1 MPADGRELAQ
11 ALRATVRD
19 QRVLRAIASVPRDR
33 FVPPELHASAWEDC
47 ALPIAAEQAISQPTV
62 VARMCEL
69 LELTGAETV
78 LDVGTGSGYHAAVL
92 SRLTAHVYSI
102 ERHPELTEG
111 ARHALAQAGIRNVTL
126 VGGDGTRGHPAAS
139 PYGAINVAARTDH
152 VPSALLEQLA
162 VGGRLVIPLT
172 EEEQHLV
179 RLRRTRDGLIE
190 ERFEKVSFV
199 PLVRG

>member
-11 ALRATVRD
+11 ALRASVRD
-19 QRVLRAIASVPRDR
+19 ERVLRAIRSVPRNL

-47 ALPIAAEQAISQPTV
+47 ALPIAAEQTISQPTV

-69 LELTGAETV
+69 LELTGAETA

-92 SRLTAHVYSI
+92 SRLVTHVYSI

-111 ARHALAQAGIRNVTL
+111 ARRALARAGIRNVTL
-126 VGGDGTRGHPAAS
+126 VSGDGTRGHPEAA
-139 PYGAINVAARTDH
+139 PYGAINVAARAAQ
-152 VPSALLEQLA
+152 VPPALLEQLA

-172 EEEQHLV
+172 AEEQHLV
-179 RLRRTRDGLIE
+179 RLRRTHGGVVE

-199 PLVRG
+199 PLVRD

>member
-1 MPADGRELAQ
+1 MPADGRELAR
-11 ALRATVRD
+11 ALRASVRD
-19 QRVLRAIASVPRDR
+19 ERVLRAIASVPRDL

-47 ALPIAAEQAISQPTV
+47 ALPIAADQTISQPTV

-69 LELTGAETV
+69 LQLTGAETV

-92 SRLTAHVYSI
+92 SRLVTHVYSI

-111 ARHALAQAGIRNVTL
+111 ARRALARAAIRNVTL
-126 VGGDGTRGHPAAS
+126 VSGDGTRGHPEAA
-139 PYGAINVAARTDH
+139 PYGAINVAARAAQ
-152 VPSALLEQLA
+152 VPPELLEQLA

-179 RLRRTRDGLIE
+179 RLRRTRGGVVE

-199 PLVRG
+199 PLVRD

>member
-11 ALRATVRD
+11 ALRASVRD
-19 QRVLRAIASVPRDR
+19 ERVLRAIASVPRNL
-33 FVPPELHASAWEDC
+33 FVPPALHASAWEDC
-47 ALPIAAEQAISQPTV
+47 ALPIAAEQTISQPTV
-62 VARMCEL
+62 VGRMCEL

-92 SRLTAHVYSI
+92 SRLVTHACSI

-111 ARHALAQAGIRNVTL
+111 ARRALARAGIRNVTL
-126 VGGDGTRGHPAAS
+126 VSGDGTRGHPAAA
-139 PYGAINVAARTDH
+139 PYGAINVAARAAQ
-152 VPSALLEQLA
+152 VPPALLEQLA
-162 VGGRLVIPLT
+162 VGGRLVIPLI

-179 RLRRTRDGLIE
+179 RLRRTRGGVVE

-199 PLVRG
+199 PLVRD